1 MGDQERAK
9 SCIKVDQLSYHGLLQ
24 TTYIY
29 YILYCFYP
37 PLFFFP
43 FLLYFIGRMPLETLC
58 AYAPVAPVLDLCVS
72 TMRERNNPK
81 NLKKSKEEEEIP
93 TMQ

>member
-1 MGDQERAK
+1 
-9 SCIKVDQLSYHGLLQ
+9 
-24 TTYIY
+24 
-29 YILYCFYP
+29 
-37 PLFFFP
+37 
-43 FLLYFIGRMPLETLC
+43 MPLETLC

-72 TMRERNNPK
+72 TMRDRNNPK